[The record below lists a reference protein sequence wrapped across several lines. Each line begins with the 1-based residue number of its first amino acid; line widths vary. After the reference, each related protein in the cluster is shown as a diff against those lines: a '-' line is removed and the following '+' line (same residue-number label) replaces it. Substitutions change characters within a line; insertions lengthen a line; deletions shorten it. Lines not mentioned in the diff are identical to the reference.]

1 VNQQLQNDIRAYLSR
16 HSGEAV
22 RPVPLAQRL
31 GVRDIRVMRAALKSM
46 ADSGELVS
54 CLVIKDEVQDHE
66 YRLSTG
72 VPTAQH
78 YRSFSISPP
87 GPRRADSSAV
97 PSRMTDLPVS
107 ERAPVNAKPGVTYA
121 ADPTHDAPPRP
132 RAPEAAPS
140 DATTGPD
147 NTRCGICKRAWPTLK
162 LALTCLEGH
171 AVRTASPVTAPAAAA
186 IERKAPRHSGLWRG
200 RVPTRMEAVIAF
212 VEQVARPVTT
222 SEMLDH
228 FAQTEPGLQICTIS
242 SVVNKMVCLKRLV
255 NCGKRP
261 EPRRGGLVLATY
273 ATPVIAA
280 KHYAAAAQQVL
291 ERSGNDVRPQETV
304 QDAPQQRRIDAPR
317 DDAPTPRVRV
327 REAYSLPWLMRTHGP
342 DGPAALMK
350 VAELERAGRLECV
363 RIDDG
368 AQVVWLETEG
378 RP

>member
-121 ADPTHDAPPRP
+121 ADPTHDAPPGPARP
-132 RAPEAAPS
+132 RRPQAMPPPARTTRAAGSANAPGRRSSSPSRASRATPSALPRRSLRRRPPPSNVKRRGIAAS
-140 DATTGPD
+140 GAAAY
-147 NTRCGICKRAWPTLK
+147 RRAW
-162 LALTCLEGH
+162 
-171 AVRTASPVTAPAAAA
+171 
-186 IERKAPRHSGLWRG
+186 
-200 RVPTRMEAVIAF
+200 
-212 VEQVARPVTT
+212 
-222 SEMLDH
+222 
-228 FAQTEPGLQICTIS
+228 
-242 SVVNKMVCLKRLV
+242 
-255 NCGKRP
+255 
-261 EPRRGGLVLATY
+261 RR
-273 ATPVIAA
+273 
-280 KHYAAAAQQVL
+280 
-291 ERSGNDVRPQETV
+291 
-304 QDAPQQRRIDAPR
+304 
-317 DDAPTPRVRV
+317 
-327 REAYSLPWLMRTHGP
+327 
-342 DGPAALMK
+342 
-350 VAELERAGRLECV
+350 
-363 RIDDG
+363 
-368 AQVVWLETEG
+368 
-378 RP
+378 